1 MGMVKLAAPWGL
13 LASAGKTLLKSNA
26 VRNATIGAGV
36 GAIGGAIN
44 SDDGKRMSG
53 ALKGGLVGGLVGG
66 AGTFGANSFNRAAS
80 KNITL
85 GKAIGQEA
93 DILGRRFRTSY
104 NIASGKA
111 TSFKPTVPIAKPA
124 ASTAMPVA
132 PIAQPSLSSKVTP
145 SLSTKVTPMKTLPWN
160 SAAHSEDALLSA
172 EQMKSS
178 SMLSVPTVVRNK
190 GNLTYADAQKYGVNI
205 EDLTSQNQNVA
216 QMRHLAN
223 NALPVTRNSPNLTG
237 TPTSIRPKKRR
248 GLISSITNAI
258 GF

>member
-132 PIAQPSLSSKVTP
+132 PIDQP

-172 EQMKSS
+172 EQMKNS

-237 TPTSIRPKKRR
+237 TPTSIRPKKKR